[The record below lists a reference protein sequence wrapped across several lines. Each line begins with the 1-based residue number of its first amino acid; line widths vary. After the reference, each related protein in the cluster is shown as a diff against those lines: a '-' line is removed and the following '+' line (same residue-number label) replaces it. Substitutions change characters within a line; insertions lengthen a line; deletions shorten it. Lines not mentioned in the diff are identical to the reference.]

1 MFTSTVLHGNIPRL
15 AFRTHDLAP
24 RDISRDILSRALKV
38 NLGKAV
44 RGTFLATS
52 CQEAVETATSS
63 HRSRHLPG
71 HRVRVAGS
79 KPPNLRYP
87 DTGPRQSELFR

>member
-1 MFTSTVLHGNIPRL
+1 MFTPTVLHENVPIL
-15 AFRTHDLAP
+15 TFRTHDLTP
-24 RDISRDILSRALKV
+24 RDISRDILSRDSKV
-38 NLGKAV
+38 DLGKVV

-52 CQEAVETATSS
+52 CREAVETATSS

-71 HRVRVAGS
+71 HPVRAGGS

-87 DTGPRQSELFR
+87 DTGPRQSELFS